1 MRVKAGL
8 KCNIKKLRSWHLAGP
23 ITSWQIKREKM
34 ETVTDF
40 IFLGSR
46 ITVDSD

>member
-1 MRVKAGL
+1 MRVKGGL
-8 KCNIKKLRSWHLAGP
+8 KCDIKKLRSWHLAGP
-23 ITSWQIKREKM
+23 ITSWQVKREKM
-34 ETVTDF
+34 ETDL